1 MKNNDKIGAATM
13 FHGSSN
19 DGWRSENYELDMI
32 LMIIVFTSSVANVIN
47 G

>member
-1 MKNNDKIGAATM
+1 MKNNDKIGAATTFTAVPM
-13 FHGSSN
+13 TVGVVKIMI
-19 DGWRSENYELDMI
+19 DMI

>member
-1 MKNNDKIGAATM
+1 MFTAVPMTVGVVKIM
-13 FHGSSN
+13 I
-19 DGWRSENYELDMI
+19 DMI